1 MNQLT
6 LFGDVVDTS
15 PIQMRSPFRYPGGKS
30 WFVPRLRQ
38 WLGSKQQKPKLLIEP
53 FAGGG
58 SIGLTA
64 AFEDLAERVIMV
76 EADPQIAAVWLAIFW
91 GDGKQLAD
99 MILRFPFSPEAVAGA
114 LAKEPENRVERAF
127 RTILLNRVN
136 RGGVMADGA
145 GMIKSGENGKGLSS
159 RWYPE
164 TLAKRI
170 IDIGEVKDKISFYAS
185 HAFAVIPHHLSNED
199 AVFFIDPPYTAGG
212 KNAGARLYNY
222 SELDH
227 DQLFKLCSFISGD
240 FVMTYDNNPEVKALA
255 SKYRFVTEEIA
266 MRNAHNAPMTE
277 LLITKRP
284 LMVQ

>member
-6 LFGDVVDTS
+6 LFGEVVDTS
-15 PIQMRSPFRYPGGKS
+15 PVQMRSPFRYPGGKS

-38 WLGSKQQKPKLLIEP
+38 WIGSMEQKPKLLIEP

-64 AFEDLAERVIMV
+64 AFEDLAERVIMA
-76 EADPQIAAVWLAIFW
+76 ELDPQIAAVWLAIFSR
-91 GDGKQLAD
+91 DAKQLAD
-99 MILRFPFSPEAVAGA
+99 MILHFPFSPEAVAA
-114 LAKEPENRVERAF
+114 QLAKEPENRVERAF
-127 RTILLNRVN
+127 NTILLNRVN
-136 RGGVMADGA
+136 RGGVMAGGA

-185 HAFAVIPHHLSNED
+185 HAFTVIAHNLTNPE

-222 SELDH
+222 YEIDH
-227 DQLFKLCSFISGD
+227 DELFRLCSFISGD
-240 FVMTYDNNPEVKALA
+240 FIMTYDNNTEVKALA
-255 SKYRFVTEEIA
+255 HKYRFATEEIA

-277 LLITKRP
+277 LIISKRP
-284 LMVQ
+284 IAL